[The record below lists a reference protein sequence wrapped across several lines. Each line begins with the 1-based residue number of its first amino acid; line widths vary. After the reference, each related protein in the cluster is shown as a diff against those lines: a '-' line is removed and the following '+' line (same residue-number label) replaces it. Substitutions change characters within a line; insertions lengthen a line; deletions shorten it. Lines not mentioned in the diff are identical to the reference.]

1 MIILC
6 SHGRFMNFSG
16 QEGKMFNKIF
26 TVLVF
31 VFLCGCGKDSG
42 TGIDVKIDPADA
54 DALSSVV
61 ILPNGTETRQ
71 GAPPQPTNSDTA
83 PTIRGGVS
91 RLTSSNG
98 STVLIPFSYDAST
111 NISGYYLH
119 INGAGNHFYTPYTAQ
134 SSNTSGP
141 LPIHRAARPVS
152 LVGKMQAQL
161 STSGALS
168 IPVGLPTNV
177 SAGQFCTSVNLSDSR
192 GEISNT
198 LETCIDVLEL
208 GSGILQI
215 SLSWD
220 NTADVDL
227 WVTDPSDTRI
237 WWVNTSSATGGSL
250 DRDDIDGYG
259 PENIFWDNAPDG
271 SYRVEVNHYSGATP
285 SGYIVTINALGTSRQ
300 FTGTLS
306 RREQTDLITTIQ
318 KSGNSI
324 NFR

>member
-1 MIILC
+1 MI
-6 SHGRFMNFSG
+6 N
-16 QEGKMFNKIF
+16 FNKRILFNSLSPIIF
-26 TVLVF
+26 IAIF
-31 VFLCGCGKDSG
+31 FFSCGKDSG
-42 TGIDVKIDPADA
+42 MGTTGPVDPGDA

-61 ILPNGTETRQ
+61 ILPTGTETRQ

-119 INGAGNHFYTPYTAQ
+119 INGAGNHFYVPYTAQ
-134 SSNTSGP
+134 SSNASGP

-152 LVGKMQAQL
+152 RVGKTHTQL

-177 SAGQFCTSVNLSDSR
+177 SAGQFCTSVNIADSR

-198 LETCIDVLEL
+198 FETCIDVLEL

-227 WVTDPSDTRI
+227 WVTDPSSTRI
-237 WWVNTSSATGGSL
+237 WWVNTSSETGGSL
-250 DRDDIDGYG
+250 DRDDRDGYG
-259 PENIFWDNAPDG
+259 PENIFWENAPDG
-271 SYRVEVNHYSGATP
+271 DYRVEVNHYEGATP
-285 SGYIVTINALGTSRQ
+285 AGYIVTINALGTSRQ

-306 RREQTDLITTIQ
+306 LRQQQIDLITTIS

>member
-1 MIILC
+1 
-6 SHGRFMNFSG
+6 
-16 QEGKMFNKIF
+16 MFNKIF

-31 VFLCGCGKDSG
+31 VFLFGCGKDSG
-42 TGIDVKIDPADA
+42 MGTTDPVDPGDA

-111 NISGYYLH
+111 NISGYYLY
-119 INGAGNHFYTPYTAQ
+119 INGAGNHFYVPYTAQ

-152 LVGKMQAQL
+152 RVGKTQTQL

-177 SAGQFCTSVNLSDSR
+177 SAGQFCTSVNIADSR

-227 WVTDPSDTRI
+227 WVIDPSGTRI
-237 WWVNTSSATGGSL
+237 WWVTHSSETGGSL
-250 DRDDIDGYG
+250 DRDDRDGYG
-259 PENIFWDNAPDG
+259 PENIFWENAPDG
-271 SYRVEVNHYSGATP
+271 DYRVEVNHYEGATP
-285 SGYIVTINALGTSRQ
+285 AGYIVTINALGTSRQ
-300 FTGTLS
+300 FTGILS
-306 RREQTDLITTIQ
+306 QREQIDLITTIS

>member
-1 MIILC
+1 ML
-6 SHGRFMNFSG
+6 
-16 QEGKMFNKIF
+16 NKIF

-42 TGIDVKIDPADA
+42 MGSNDPVDPADA

-83 PTIRGGVS
+83 PTIHGGVS
-91 RLTSSNG
+91 RLTASNG
-98 STVLIPFSYDAST
+98 STVLIPFGYDAST

-119 INGAGNHFYTPYTAQ
+119 IHGAGNHFYVPYA
-134 SSNTSGP
+134 
-141 LPIHRAARPVS
+141 
-152 LVGKMQAQL
+152 AQL
-161 STSGALS
+161 STSGVLS
-168 IPVGLPTNV
+168 ISVGLPTNV
-177 SAGQFCTSVNLSDSR
+177 SAGQICTRVNLSDSR

-198 LETCIDVLEL
+198 LETCIDVLEP
-208 GSGILQI
+208 GRGILQI
-215 SLSWD
+215 SLCWD

-237 WWVNTSSATGGSL
+237 WWANTSSATGGSL
-250 DRDDIDGYG
+250 DREDIDGYG

-271 SYRVEVNHYSGATP
+271 SYRVEVNHYAGATP
-285 SGYIVTINALGTSRQ
+285 TGYIVTINGLGTSRQ
-300 FTGTLS
+300 FTGILS
-306 RREQTDLITTIQ
+306 RRDQTDLITTIQ